1 MGLIVDAKQVQPG
14 PVRFPGVIGRPL
26 MNADSGSPTVQ
37 MTLLTI
43 EPGGV
48 LPLHTHGNAESFFV
62 LDGEGVVT
70 VNGAGNTIRP
80 EMALLALE
88 GEVHGFSN
96 RTDKPLRILCV
107 HPVGKPESRF
117 LE

>member
-14 PVRFPGVIGRPL
+14 PMRFPGVIGRSL
-26 MNADSGSPTVQ
+26 MNAESGSPTVQ
-37 MTLLTI
+37 MSLLTI
-43 EPGGV
+43 EPGCA

-62 LDGEGVVT
+62 LEGEGIVI
-70 VNGAGNTIRP
+70 VNGVDSAIGP

-96 RTDKPLRILCV
+96 QTDKPLRILCV